1 MEERELQLDLAQE
14 SKKFVR
20 VIQKTNYC
28 TGGLR
33 GRASIIASCKR
44 AYVYVELREIK
55 SERGG
60 SLTTRQ
66 REAS

>member
-28 TGGLR
+28 TSGLR

-44 AYVYVELREIK
+44 AYVYVELRETRRENGAAI
-55 SERGG
+55 
-60 SLTTRQ
+60 SLHTG
-66 REAS
+66 